1 MTAFQTITRVLA
13 ALLLLIQTPVHAE
26 GFAHDGGLWGSIKE
40 PIRDSVK
47 EKYDGLDDKG
57 KFCVGMGVG
66 FCGTKMIIRSEC
78 VVSSVAICLDGRFH
92 ATCSLGRSHH
102 VLCGTQLFLFCKL
115 TR

>member
-1 MTAFQTITRVLA
+1 MTAFQTITRVL
-13 ALLLLIQTPVHAE
+13 
-26 GFAHDGGLWGSIKE
+26 GLWGSIKE